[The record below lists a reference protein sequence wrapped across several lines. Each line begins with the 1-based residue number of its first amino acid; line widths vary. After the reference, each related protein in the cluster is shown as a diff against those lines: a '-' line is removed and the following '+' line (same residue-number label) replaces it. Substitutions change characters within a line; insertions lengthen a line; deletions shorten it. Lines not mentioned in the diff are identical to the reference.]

1 MNQFNRLFAVI
12 LGVCTFGMTALPW
25 KAAAQFTQ
33 QFALQ
38 NSPEYEA
45 EASRLREAPP
55 REYDFS
61 KALLSDV
68 LRFLADDAGISFFGL
83 PEGSENA
90 DRLVTFSLRTCPF
103 TALETLA
110 KANGIA
116 LIHDNGL
123 WYLRPADDSELIG
136 RVYQINYNSQEM
148 VTKSSSSA
156 ASGNSSSGGQ
166 GSGLSLQ
173 GAPNTFE
180 REPSKLIEDI
190 KEILNLPS
198 GRGILAP
205 TISVDSF
212 GQLSAANIRGQQNLV
227 APVAGRTA
235 DDGGVAANGNSIEP
249 VARVIWS
256 SDSNT
261 LYVVATRQQHQWIE
275 GYLASA
281 DQQQDLIAV
290 EVKFFESSKDPRSEL
305 GLDWTGTLAGGYGA
319 NLNVPPSDIDL
330 NRTQDYR
337 IPSTAVLSYD
347 DVTVRLRALA
357 NDRDTRTVSYPRML
371 TLDNREVVF
380 RSVINQP
387 VLSSDSST
395 SLGAGATE
403 TTAIDYLPIGTVI
416 NILPKRM
423 ANDNILLHISIEV
436 SDIIGEEIING
447 NPFPIATSRVYG
459 APVQVESGY
468 TVAISGLD
476 EAENVRAESGVPF
489 LRKIPLLGWA
499 FKSRTESNGRQHLM
513 MFITPTILTSRDEG
527 VTEVPKTQRPS
538 DPQVGPAIE
547 EFEPTIMQYAEAHR
561 PVPTRSLRSDYPD
574 SRPRVE
580 PTPTVAPTPASTGAA
595 PSINNSSEGSV
606 TDYSNRTLVLAGPSR
621 AEMEKLSATRQT
633 ATIATTNVAQASKP
647 AGSKPTKSAA
657 DIAAARAR
665 LEKAAA
671 MPAPTPAP
679 TAIAQARAAASP
691 TPAPAAEKV
700 TIATTV
706 PNPAAVEWQ
715 GNKPKGGNGAV
726 VEAVQHLRSEMAD
739 LKTNVDLSNPS
750 PRSQKRLA
758 ALERETKRLLDYVD
772 TQKYNPD
779 AIEQLDPAWWDLTRI
794 KGQSK
799 ALRDA
804 SGMAAVQ
811 SSDIPQ

>member
-1 MNQFNRLFAVI
+1 MKFSNRFLAGFLSVCSLGFAV
-12 LGVCTFGMTALPW
+12 LPW
-25 KAAAQFTQ
+25 NAAGQFTQ

-45 EASRLREAPP
+45 EATRLRGAPP

-90 DRLVTFSLRTCPF
+90 DRLVTFSLRTSPF

-116 LIHDNGL
+116 LIHDSGL

-136 RVYQINYNSQEM
+136 RTYQINYNSQEL
-148 VTKSSSSA
+148 VSKTNTSA
-156 ASGNSSSGGQ
+156 ASGGGGGSSGS
-166 GSGLSLQ
+166 GSGGGLSLQ

-180 REPSKLIEDI
+180 REPSKLIDDI

-198 GRGILAP
+198 ERGILAP
-205 TISVDSF
+205 TVSVDSF
-212 GQLSAANIRGQQNLV
+212 GQFSAANIRGQQNLV
-227 APVAGRTA
+227 APVASRNEGE
-235 DDGGVAANGNSIEP
+235 AAVSATDSQP

-290 EVKFFESSKDPRSEL
+290 EVKFFESNRDPRSEL

-319 NLNVPPSDIDL
+319 NLNLPITEIDL
-330 NRTQDYR
+330 NRVKDYR

-347 DVTVRLRALA
+347 DVNVRLRALA
-357 NDRDTRTVSYPRML
+357 DDRHTRTVSYPRML

-423 ANDNILLHISIEV
+423 ANDNILLNISIEV

-476 EAENVRAESGVPF
+476 EAEDSRAETGVPF
-489 LRKIPLLGWA
+489 LRHIPVLGWA
-499 FKSRTESNGRQHLM
+499 FKSRTENEGRQHLM
-513 MFITPTILTSRDEG
+513 MFITPTILSSNDSG
-527 VTEVPKTQRPS
+527 VAEVPLTQRPG
-538 DPQVGPAIE
+538 DPQVGPAVE
-547 EFEPTIMQYAEAHR
+547 EFQPTIMQYAEAHR
-561 PVPTRSLRSDYPD
+561 PVPTRSLRSSYPD
-574 SRPRVE
+574 STGTGSGHM
-580 PTPTVAPTPASTGAA
+580 PTTVGTAPTPES
-595 PSINNSSEGSV
+595 NSGSV
-606 TDYSNRTLVLAGPSR
+606 QNYGNRTLVLA
-621 AEMEKLSATRQT
+621 SAKKTP
-633 ATIATTNVAQASKP
+633 AQ
-647 AGSKPTKSAA
+647 
-657 DIAAARAR
+657 IAAARAR

-671 MPAPTPAP
+671 GGSTSPAPSALAQTTPKTKSPSPAEATKAEAP
-679 TAIAQARAAASP
+679 KAVATPSSLSVPANLAAI
-691 TPAPAAEKV
+691 
-700 TIATTV
+700 
-706 PNPAAVEWQ
+706 EWE
-715 GNKPKGGNGAV
+715 GNKPKGGTDAV
-726 VEAVQHLRSEMAD
+726 VRAVQILNSEMAD
-739 LKTNVDLSNPS
+739 LKTNVDLTNPS
-750 PRSQKRLA
+750 PRSQKRLQA
-758 ALERETKRLLDYVD
+758 VEAETQRLLEYVE
-772 TQKYNPD
+772 TQKHNPD
-779 AIEQLDPAWWDLTRI
+779 AIEQLDPAWWDLTRL

-799 ALRDA
+799 TLRTA
-804 SGMAAVQ
+804 TGMAAAP
-811 SSDIPQ
+811 SSTAP